1 MGALSEPFAGS
12 ENIQIGVQFQ
22 TNNIVAYNNTD
33 CQEGNIDKNGD
44 SNTNSGYDTAFV
56 TTFFDVSSA
65 LSDGCTGSSHVIY
78 ISRKKAHISACNT
91 QYGKVGDWFIEICSD
106 YCGELS
112 GDTSHYT
119 ANRWENTHNGQS
131 KAWTKG

>member
-1 MGALSEPFAGS
+1 MLR
-12 ENIQIGVQFQ
+12 QQ

-65 LSDGCTGSSHVIY
+65 LSDGCTGGSHVIY

-112 GDTSHYT
+112 GYTSHYT